1 MQLHKLLHTYKND
14 FLLVSRI
21 GNLLSS
27 CIVFVIGL
35 LLTRLLLMIY
45 SKFGIFGIF
54 GSFETF
60 YMKSHNTSVD
70 EMNEQWLSLQEA
82 SSLLGVAASTLR
94 RWGDSGRV
102 PMKKTLGG
110 HRRFSRIAVE
120 QLIHSDQSRLPSRTA
135 PRSKSTNWGVNE
147 HELARQEWHTRLAAR
162 SDASRMRG
170 LGQQLLG
177 LLIQYINRRE
187 DDERFLDEARI
198 IGEHYGHE
206 TQQADVSMHDT
217 VEAFLFFRRSFS
229 QLAMPLPGIA
239 QPTDLVEAAE
249 LHARIGQFMDA
260 VLLGVITGYET
271 GHIAL

>member
-1 MQLHKLLHTYKND
+1 
-14 FLLVSRI
+14 
-21 GNLLSS
+21 
-27 CIVFVIGL
+27 
-35 LLTRLLLMIY
+35 MIY
-45 SKFGIFGIF
+45 SEFGMFGIF

-60 YMKSHNTSVD
+60 QMKSDSTSVD

-94 RWGDSGRV
+94 RWGDSGRI

-110 HRRFSRIAVE
+110 HRRFSRAAVE
-120 QLIHSDQSRLPSRTA
+120 QLINSERATA
-135 PRSKSTNWGVNE
+135 PSQTSTKPKSASWGVNE
-147 HELARQEWHTRLAAR
+147 RELARQEWHTRLAAR

-187 DDERFLDEARI
+187 DDQRFLEEARI
-198 IGEHYGHE
+198 IGHHYGHE

-239 QPTDLVEAAE
+239 QPTDLAEAAE
-249 LHARIGQFMDA
+249 LHARIEQFMDA

-271 GHIAL
+271 GQKTS